1 MPRVNYISGTAHV
14 ILVVKPSTPDVVLPT
29 SDMVPFAT
37 PFPNAAGLFMKP
49 SAGS

>member
-1 MPRVNYISGTAHV
+1 M

-29 SDMVPFAT
+29 KDMVPFAT
-37 PFPNAAGLFMKP
+37 PLPNAVGLFIKP